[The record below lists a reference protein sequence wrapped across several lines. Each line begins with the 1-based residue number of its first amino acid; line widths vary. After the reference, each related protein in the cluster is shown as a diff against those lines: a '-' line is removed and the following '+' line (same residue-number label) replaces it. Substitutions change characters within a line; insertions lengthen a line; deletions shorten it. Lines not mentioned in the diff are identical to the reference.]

1 MSYFKKT
8 IFWTKVRD
16 SINAVGTLTQLGLI
30 AADSAHVW
38 NYVVGAGQ
46 LIGTFISIWF
56 DDKDKDGTADIFQ
69 KEVTLKVT
77 SESPMTTEV
86 TQNSGHGFTEGGEV
100 K

>member
-1 MSYFKKT
+1 MTYWKKT
-8 IFWTKVRD
+8 VFWTKVRD

-38 NYVVGAGQ
+38 NYVVGGAQ

-69 KEVTLKVT
+69 KEVTTTIT
-77 SESPMTTEV
+77 SDSPINVETEV
-86 TQNSGHGFTEGGEV
+86 
-100 K
+100 KKP